1 MLAASPQHRFN
12 PLLARHALR
21 REGGQQKR
29 QTGYSAPPPQQQ
41 TAASAPAGYGA
52 PAPTCTTV
60 YEEECKQVNNKYTV
74 RQVRIS
80 SIGGTANAAVL
91 QFLVKLA
98 TFEGIKCK

>member
-1 MLAASPQHRFN
+1 MFHQLLWCCLVPMLAASPQHRFN

-60 YEEECKQVNNKYTV
+60 YEEECKQVNIQSC
-74 RQVRIS
+74 RS
-80 SIGGTANAAVL
+80 
-91 QFLVKLA
+91 
-98 TFEGIKCK
+98 E